1 MAVIL
6 SCRPF
11 IPDRS
16 MTTPRF
22 YCPPPLHAS
31 TKFELPQAAAHHAS
45 RVLRLRVNDEVRV
58 FDGIGNELHG
68 HICEIEGKR
77 VVLEKLQVCTVN
89 RESPLNIV
97 LAQALC
103 SSEKMDWVIQK
114 ATELGASEIQ
124 PVQTQRSMVKLTG
137 ERAEKRTQHW
147 HGITIAA
154 CEQCGRNMLPKVH
167 APLEFS
173 AWIATIC
180 DAPGSKF
187 ILLPEA
193 VTTLHEQLKPQEKII
208 LLIGPEGGFS
218 ADEVQIALQAGF
230 ISIRLG
236 ARLLRTET
244 AAMAGIAT
252 LQTLWGDF
260 V

>member
-1 MAVIL
+1 
-6 SCRPF
+6 
-11 IPDRS
+11 

-22 YCPPPLHAS
+22 YYPPPLHTS
-31 TKFELPQAAAHHAS
+31 TKFELPPAAAHHAS

-58 FDGIGNELHG
+58 FDGAGNELHG
-68 HICEIEGKR
+68 RICEIEGKR
-77 VVLEKLQVCTVN
+77 VVLEKLQDCTVN
-89 RESPLNIV
+89 RESPLNII

-114 ATELGASEIQ
+114 ATELGATEIQ
-124 PVQTQRSMVKLTG
+124 PVQTQRSMTKLAG

-147 HGITIAA
+147 HGVTIAA
-154 CEQCGRNMLPKVH
+154 CEQCGRNVLPKVH

-173 AWIATIC
+173 AWMATMG
-180 DAPGSKF
+180 DVPGSKF

-193 VTTLHEQLKPQEKII
+193 VTTLHEQPKPQGKAT

-218 ADEVQIALQAGF
+218 ADEIQIARQAGF

-244 AAMAGIAT
+244 AAVAGIAT

-260 V
+260 I